1 MLVSSTGAGNKT
13 HAFFREKV
21 AAEKSLLP
29 LPFLPVRWRANGIE
43 ERTLLQGVINLN

>member
-13 HAFFREKV
+13 RTFFREKV

-29 LPFLPVRWRANGIE
+29 PARWRANGIE

>member
-13 HAFFREKV
+13 RAFFREKV

-29 LPFLPVRWRANGIE
+29 PPLPPVDALME
-43 ERTLLQGVINLN
+43 